1 MEVSNTGGW
10 GAGQMENYSST
21 HPTLFLSNNA
31 GGPITDST
39 GMFKNL
45 MATSPSGTCGIGGN
59 GDLSCTGQVKS
70 LVSAGGGARTVET
83 YAPHSAE
90 DWMEDYGTGVMQRG
104 VSMVKI
110 DPAFAETISESA
122 DYHVFITPRGDSKG
136 LYVINAT
143 AAGFEVRESGGGTSS
158 LTFDYKIVG
167 KRRGYEAQRLR
178 DVTQSF
184 NEARANAAQTPKA
197 PMPQPRIKSGATPA
211 HKATANAIKA
221 SLEEPER
228 ATRPGRPAIHDRAT
242 VGAAATES
250 THP

>member
-1 MEVSNTGGW
+1 
-10 GAGQMENYSST
+10 
-21 HPTLFLSNNA
+21 
-31 GGPITDST
+31 
-39 GMFKNL
+39 

-70 LVSAGGGARTVET
+70 LVSAGGGTRTVET

-90 DWMEDYGTGVMQRG
+90 DWMEDYGTGVIERG
-104 VSMVKI
+104 VARVKI

-158 LTFDYKIVG
+158 LSFDYKIVG

-184 NEARANAAQTPKA
+184 NEARASAAQAHKA
-197 PMPQPRIKSGATPA
+197 PPMPQPRMKSGTMPA
-211 HKATANAIKA
+211 HAPAKASIKA
-221 SLEEPER
+221 ALEAPER
-228 ATRPGRPAIHDRAT
+228 GTFPDGQAAHNRPADRSTGPTRP
-242 VGAAATES
+242 
-250 THP
+250 